1 MEQRVMSGVRA
12 SSLPYL
18 LTIMIA
24 FLIGTYAEY
33 LRHYLGLAVPL
44 IFGQSP
50 LVYVTALGVAVAA
63 ILWILYRGERTHEPL
78 LVAFFGLLLLTWVIH
93 WAVSRI
99 HGDGFTYAVLLYG
112 PIVAALLLKTP
123 RKDDLL
129 AALQVLGWGIVVI
142 LVGTRLLEFAGVIPM
157 LDVGPDFIAYERENY
172 WLPFAGTLGPES
184 RWHGPFGHAARTGA
198 AAAFLLVLAV
208 GTKNRSRW
216 VFGAVAIVTMLLAS
230 SRGSLIA
237 AAAGVALIVLFS
249 DNILTRRVRRSVLL
263 VGIGLV
269 GLIGL
274 GGVLMRN
281 PTLTGRTTYWQL
293 AIEVWQQSPLIG
305 SGRGGM
311 QASELAIA
319 GSNAHNILLDAL
331 VKFGLVGAITAMA
344 ALAVAV
350 ALAIQAARIR
360 VALPLGIISTYA
372 VLGISEADTEWM
384 AITLPWLWLV
394 LAATLA
400 GRVREPLPTPIP
412 ALSSPQ

>member
-237 AAAGVALIVLFS
+237 AAAGVALIILFS
-249 DNILTRRVRRSVLL
+249 DNILTRRVRRSVLFI
-263 VGIGLV
+263 GIGIV